1 MDATIRK
8 NIEKCVEIIK
18 EATYGKGDDAWRILT
33 IRKDI
38 SNIIKSSS
46 MPRLKEVQEGIKNH
60 PNIIFRLNKNCAGRK
75 PLEYR
80 YVSEEEK
87 AQYDYQYPSF
97 NFVNDFMMEYIK
109 EQLGE
114 DINTQT
120 LMSICRFVDALSCR
134 KANTQ
139 WAKIDIDDFSKSVC
153 QSPEDIQSV
162 FQFMFDKKLLLQ
174 LENGPIYRVI
184 TSDET
189 YEAALKDLEEPEKI
203 KEFIS
208 MSLVKVKN
216 KRLLVKNFY
225 NSDNDD
231 GEVYSIFQINN
242 MLGSLVAKRL
252 DDYNNMEKRVAQLEQ
267 ENETLRM
274 NAISIHENTDMSLN
288 TFELMQKKYIEYSNL
303 VEKQEKEIRI
313 LSKSEKSLLKKI
325 KKVKERAVSTQQRIE
340 KIIDNYTFLDKS
352 QLTDPRIVHQVK
364 ADIDYVVQKLLQ
376 ELSEV

>member
-174 LENGPIYRVI
+174 LENDPIYRVI